1 MKPSRNLPAGIPAT
15 ETKAEKALLQHLKT
29 VQSEL
34 DYVGT
39 LWKLAWFYAGIR
51 MTDLARAVVKVILD
65 RKNNPE

>member
-1 MKPSRNLPAGIPAT
+1 MKPSTKLPAGIPAT
-15 ETKAEKALLQHLKT
+15 EEEAEKVLLQRLKT
-29 VQSEL
+29 VQSES

-39 LWKLAWFYAGIR
+39 LWDLAWFYAGNR